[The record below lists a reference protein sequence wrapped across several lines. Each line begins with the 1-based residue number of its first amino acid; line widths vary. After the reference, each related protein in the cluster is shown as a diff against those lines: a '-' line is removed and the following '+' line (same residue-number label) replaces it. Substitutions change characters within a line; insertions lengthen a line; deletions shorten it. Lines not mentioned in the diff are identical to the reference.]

1 MIDKAMLQQAKA
13 LKGEMVR
20 LRRTIHQ
27 NPELGFDVYET
38 AGLVAQTLADLGI
51 EAQTGVGKTGV
62 VAHLGR
68 GDGPAIGIRADMDA
82 LPILEQTG
90 VEYASKIPGKMH
102 ACGHD
107 AHTAML
113 LGAAMLLKEAELPGE
128 VRLIFQPSEE
138 VFDSDGISG
147 APRMMADG
155 ALDGLDAVIAL
166 HVDSKLEAGKIR
178 IAPGVAQAAVDD
190 FRIYL
195 KGRGGHA
202 AHPHSA
208 LDPIWLMTQVLQGLY
223 TIPSRRL
230 NPTRSGVVTVGIVK
244 AGSASNIIPAEAY
257 IEGTMRSHDEK
268 VRLQLREDVEKAAAV
283 VRAWG
288 GDYQLELDFGY
299 PPLANDPMVVSWL
312 QQVGGDML
320 GQEAVID
327 KDMVSFGAED
337 FAYMTAK
344 VPGAM
349 FRLGVKPAEGAFGG
363 LHEATFNLDEDAL
376 PIGAAILAETALRF
390 LRREL

>member
-1 MIDKAMLQQAKA
+1 MTDKAMLERAKA

-147 APRMMADG
+147 APRMMADC
-155 ALDGLDAVIAL
+155 
-166 HVDSKLEAGKIR
+166 
-178 IAPGVAQAAVDD
+178 AAC
-190 FRIYL
+190 
-195 KGRGGHA
+195 
-202 AHPHSA
+202 
-208 LDPIWLMTQVLQGLY
+208 
-223 TIPSRRL
+223 RL
-230 NPTRSGVVTVGIVK
+230 
-244 AGSASNIIPAEAY
+244 
-257 IEGTMRSHDEK
+257 
-268 VRLQLREDVEKAAAV
+268 
-283 VRAWG
+283 
-288 GDYQLELDFGY
+288 
-299 PPLANDPMVVSWL
+299 
-312 QQVGGDML
+312 
-320 GQEAVID
+320 
-327 KDMVSFGAED
+327 
-337 FAYMTAK
+337 
-344 VPGAM
+344 
-349 FRLGVKPAEGAFGG
+349 
-363 LHEATFNLDEDAL
+363 
-376 PIGAAILAETALRF
+376 
-390 LRREL
+390 